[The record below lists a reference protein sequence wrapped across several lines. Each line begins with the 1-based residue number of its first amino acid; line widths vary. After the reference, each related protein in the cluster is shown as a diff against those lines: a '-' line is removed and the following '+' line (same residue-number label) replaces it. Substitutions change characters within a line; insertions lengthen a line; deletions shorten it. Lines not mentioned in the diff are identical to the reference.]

1 MVEVFGLL
9 VVEVFFPIFIRVK
22 SQGRVLSHRA
32 HGDLHV
38 DPDGPDVGVA
48 GDGVDQG
55 HLPVLLELPALD
67 GGQAGLCLSS
77 VLVSTVSLCAPPIP
91 LRE

>member
-1 MVEVFGLL
+1 MTSFLWR
-9 VVEVFFPIFIRVK
+9 VFFPIFIRVK
-22 SQGRVLSHRA
+22 SQGRVLSHHA

-55 HLPVLLELPALD
+55 HLQPVLLELPALD
-67 GGQAGLCLSS
+67 GGQAGLCI
-77 VLVSTVSLCAPPIP
+77 VHTEQC
-91 LRE
+91 